1 MGDTVLP
8 MPDEGEIPAGQRV
21 GSLRCPWVPKN
32 GSGGHG
38 AGEFG
43 AQPLSCG
50 PGQGGEAVEETRH
63 RYVGSGHRAAR
74 PRGSRCR
81 GSRHSAAT
89 GRVPA
94 GGVGRGRGSR
104 HRRSPSPA
112 SRRASALVDQS
123 AGPGGRREEGSGV
136 GEGVGERGGGGE
148 GRGTGAGGGGVG
160 CGACLG
166 CPGGGGASSG
176 RGSGASTGSGQAQGT
191 PRSSQ
196 AYAVLSIPRLGLRV
210 PVAEGVSK
218 RDVLNKGYVGHYPH
232 TQQAGQAGNFALAG
246 HRNTH
251 GEPFRYI
258 NRLRRGDEIDV
269 ETAAGRYVYVV
280 DKTLAQTSA
289 NDGGVIREV
298 PRSTVR
304 PAYGYS
310 APGYYI
316 TLTTCTPEYTSRYR
330 LVVWGTLTSMRP
342 R

>member
-1 MGDTVLP
+1 MRAPGIVRRGLGVSGVVDHGTRRRRAAYRRVVWGGGEVLVTVGLILLLLVVHQLWWTNRQAREGAERKVQALEREWGSG
-8 MPDEGEIPAGQRV
+8 EGEGKGDGQEQGAGV
-21 GSLRCPWVPKN
+21 SGAGS
-32 GSGGHG
+32 GSGG
-38 AGEFG
+38 
-43 AQPLSCG
+43 
-50 PGQGGEAVEETRH
+50 
-63 RYVGSGHRAAR
+63 
-74 PRGSRCR
+74 
-81 GSRHSAAT
+81 SA
-89 GRVPA
+89 
-94 GGVGRGRGSR
+94 
-104 HRRSPSPA
+104 
-112 SRRASALVDQS
+112 
-123 AGPGGRREEGSGV
+123 
-136 GEGVGERGGGGE
+136 
-148 GRGTGAGGGGVG
+148 
-160 CGACLG
+160 
-166 CPGGGGASSG
+166 GGGASSG
-176 RGSGASTGSGQAQGT
+176 GGSGASGGGGSGASTESGRAQGT
-191 PRSSQ
+191 PWSSQ

-210 PVAEGVSK
+210 PVAEGVGK

-280 DKTLAQTSA
+280 DRTLPQTSA

-330 LVVWGTLTSMRP
+330 LVVWGKLTSMRP

>member
-1 MGDTVLP
+1 MRAPGVVRRGLRAPRVVDHGTRRRGAAYRRVVWGGGEVLVTVGLLLLLLVVHQLWWTNRQAR
-8 MPDEGEIPAGQRV
+8 EGAERKVQALEKEW
-21 GSLRCPWVPKN
+21 GSEKGE
-32 GSGGHG
+32 GSGEG
-38 AGEFG
+38 AGASG
-43 AQPLSCG
+43 SSG
-50 PGQGGEAVEETRH
+50 SGS
-63 RYVGSGHRAAR
+63 VGSGSGA
-74 PRGSRCR
+74 
-81 GSRHSAAT
+81 
-89 GRVPA
+89 PA
-94 GGVGRGRGSR
+94 
-104 HRRSPSPA
+104 
-112 SRRASALVDQS
+112 
-123 AGPGGRREEGSGV
+123 
-136 GEGVGERGGGGE
+136 
-148 GRGTGAGGGGVG
+148 
-160 CGACLG
+160 
-166 CPGGGGASSG
+166 GGGASSG
-176 RGSGASTGSGQAQGT
+176 GDSGASSGSGRAQGT

-196 AYAVLSIPRLGLRV
+196 AYAVLSIPRLGVRV
-210 PVAEGVSK
+210 PVAEGVGK

-280 DKTLAQTSA
+280 DKTLPQTSA
-289 NDGGVIREV
+289 HDGGVIREV

-330 LVVWGTLTSMRP
+330 LVVWGKLTSMRP

>member
-1 MGDTVLP
+1 MRAPGIVRRGLGVSGVVDHGTRRRRAAYRRVVWGGGEVLVTVGLLLLLLVVHQLWWTNRQAR
-8 MPDEGEIPAGQRV
+8 EGAERKVQALEKEWGSGEEGKGEGQEQGAGV
-21 GSLRCPWVPKN
+21 SGAGS
-32 GSGGHG
+32 GSGG
-38 AGEFG
+38 
-43 AQPLSCG
+43 S
-50 PGQGGEAVEETRH
+50 T
-63 RYVGSGHRAAR
+63 
-74 PRGSRCR
+74 
-81 GSRHSAAT
+81 
-89 GRVPA
+89 
-94 GGVGRGRGSR
+94 
-104 HRRSPSPA
+104 
-112 SRRASALVDQS
+112 
-123 AGPGGRREEGSGV
+123 
-136 GEGVGERGGGGE
+136 
-148 GRGTGAGGGGVG
+148 
-160 CGACLG
+160 
-166 CPGGGGASSG
+166 GGGASSG
-176 RGSGASTGSGQAQGT
+176 GGSGASGGGGSGASTGRGRAHGT

-196 AYAVLSIPRLGLRV
+196 AYAVLSIPRLGVRV

-280 DKTLAQTSA
+280 DKTLPQTSA

-330 LVVWGTLTSMRP
+330 LVVWGKLTSTRP